1 MVMNNKTPSSLIE
14 KELKQLRDEINI
26 QDRLLLL
33 TIKNR
38 FKIVK
43 KVALLK
49 KKYKLPILQKNRWKT
64 IIEDRVKLGMRLKI
78 NPDFTSAFMKLIH
91 KESIRFQLSLQN
103 KKGQKK

>member
-1 MVMNNKTPSSLIE
+1 MVDQ
-14 KELKQLRDEINI
+14 ELQKLREEINK

-33 TIKNR
+33 ILKDR

-49 KKYKLPILQKNRWKT
+49 KKYKLPILQKARWKT
-64 IIEDRVKLGMRLKI
+64 IIEDRVKTGLKLKI
-78 NPDFTSAFMKLIH
+78 NSDFTSSLMKLIH
-91 KESIRFQLSLQN
+91 KESIRLQLSLQKKKQTKKDKI